1 MTPENLVAIPQA
13 YEEWRKKPEVIA
25 AYGKEGTEFPA
36 SVWNSQATT
45 AAALKAMQLAMTS
58 PLTPVEQYRPKRMA
72 TMTQA
77 QENALER
84 QFRQFEYDVNKINLI
99 WGQKVQ
105 PGINAEAFVN
115 EAYDDD
121 VIIASNNNGVIP
133 VRTLL
138 Y

>member
-1 MTPENLVAIPQA
+1 
-13 YEEWRKKPEVIA
+13 
-25 AYGKEGTEFPA
+25 
-36 SVWNSQATT
+36 
-45 AAALKAMQLAMTS
+45 
-58 PLTPVEQYRPKRMA
+58 
-72 TMTQA
+72 MTQA

-138 Y
+138 RNLLYSVRRQCWVA